1 MFKPQ
6 LINSLK
12 GYNGKTF
19 VSDLIAGLIV
29 GIVALPLAIAFAIA
43 SGVNPA
49 AGLFTA
55 IIAGFCISAF
65 GGSTVQIG
73 GPTGAFAVIVYGVVA
88 QFGLS
93 GLATATV
100 MAGIL
105 LILLGAFKMGGLVK
119 FIPYT
124 IVTGFTAGIAVTIA
138 AGQIG
143 DFFGLSPDFSVP
155 MRILGEEY
163 TKMPG
168 DFLPKIIVYIKSA
181 STINVYSFIMAAV
194 CLVFIFTWSKFI
206 KKIPGSFVVL
216 ILATVAAI
224 LLDTFC
230 GLKTDTIGS
239 FADGSRHFE
248 IPNTLPKPQLPDFSL
263 GTIRQLFPTAV
274 SIAVLAA
281 IESLL
286 SAVVADGM
294 TGAKHDSNTEL
305 IGQGI
310 ANIVSPL
317 FGGIPATGAIARTAT
332 NIKNGG
338 RTPVAG
344 IVHALTLLL
353 ILLFFGKYAAY
364 IPMAALSAVLINVA
378 WNMAGFPAIR
388 SLIKGQ
394 KSDTAVFAVT
404 FLITVFV
411 DLTMAIE
418 VGLGLA
424 AFFFIK
430 KMIDLSEVQNKREA
444 LTSGLHAADMPEE
457 KLDLPKGAM
466 VYEIEGPLFFGT
478 VRKFEVAVEKAGLD
492 YKVLILRMRNTI
504 YLDAGGIRALEQ
516 AKAACD
522 RKGITIVISGIHTQP
537 YMLLE
542 KTGMADKLG
551 RENIYDHISGALERA
566 RVLLGS

>member
-1 MFKPQ
+1 MFKPE
-6 LINSLK
+6 LLNSLK
-12 GYNGKTF
+12 TYNTKTF
-19 VSDLIAGLIV
+19 MSDLIAGIIV

-65 GGSTVQIG
+65 GGSRVQIG

-88 QFGLS
+88 QYGLS

-138 AGQIG
+138 AGQLG
-143 DFFGLSPDFSVP
+143 DFFGLRPDFSTP
-155 MRILGEEY
+155 MMILGEEY
-163 TKMPG
+163 SKMPG
-168 DFLPKIIVYIKSA
+168 DFLPKIIVYIRSA
-181 STINVYSFIMAAV
+181 TTFNLYSTIMAAV
-194 CLVFIFTWSKFI
+194 CLAFIFIWSKFI
-206 KKIPGSFVVL
+206 KKIPGSFVVI
-216 ILATVAAI
+216 ILATVVSIVLEKTA
-224 LLDTFC
+224 
-230 GLKTDTIGS
+230 GLHTDTIGK
-239 FADGSRHFE
+239 FADGSQHFV
-248 IPNTLPKPQLPDFSL
+248 IPNTLPKPQLPALSIK
-263 GTIRQLFPTAV
+263 TITTLFPTAI

-294 TGAKHDSNTEL
+294 IGSKHDSNTEL
-305 IGQGI
+305 IAQGI
-310 ANIVSPL
+310 ANIASPL

-338 RTPVAG
+338 KTPVAG
-344 IVHALTLLL
+344 IIHALTLLI
-353 ILLFFGKYAAY
+353 ILLFAGKYAAY
-364 IPMAALSAVLINVA
+364 IPMAALAAVLINVA

-388 SLIKGQ
+388 SLLKGQ
-394 KSDTAVFAVT
+394 KSDITVFAIT
-404 FLITVFV
+404 FLITVFI
-411 DLTMAIE
+411 DLTVAIE
-418 VGLGLA
+418 VGLGFA

-430 KMIDLSEVQNKREA
+430 KMIDLSEVQNEREV
-444 LTSGLHAADMPEE
+444 LTGGIKKDQPEE
-457 KLDLPKGAM
+457 NLDIPAHTF

-478 VRKFEVAVEKAGLD
+478 VRKFELATERAQSECKYLV
-492 YKVLILRMRNTI
+492 LRMRNTI

-516 AKAACD
+516 CKAACD

-537 YMLLE
+537 YLLLE

-551 RENIYDHISGALERA
+551 RENIFDNITDALNRC
-566 RVLLGS
+566 RK

>member
-19 VSDLIAGLIV
+19 VSDLIAGIIV

-88 QFGLS
+88 QFGLT
-93 GLATATV
+93 GLATATL

-105 LILLGAFKMGGLVK
+105 LILLGVFKMGGLVK

-155 MRILGEEY
+155 MKILGEEY
-163 TKMPG
+163 SKMPG

-181 STINVYSFIMAAV
+181 STINVYSFVMASI
-194 CLVFIFTWSKFI
+194 CLAFIFIWSHFI

-216 ILATVAAI
+216 ILATVASI
-224 LLDTFC
+224 LLEKFA
-230 GLKTDTIGS
+230 GLKTDTIGF
-239 FADGSRHFE
+239 FANGKEHFV
-248 IPNTLPKPQLPDFSL
+248 IPTTLPAPQLPDFSL
-263 GTIRQLFPTAV
+263 NTIRMLFPTAI

-281 IESLL
+281 VESLL

-294 TGAKHDSNTEL
+294 TGSKHDSNTEL

-310 ANIVSPL
+310 ANIASPL

-338 RTPVAG
+338 RTPIAG
-344 IVHALTLLL
+344 IIHALTLLL
-353 ILLFFGKYAAY
+353 ILLFFGKYASY
-364 IPMAALSAVLINVA
+364 IPMAALAAVLINVA

-388 SLIKGQ
+388 ALIKGQ
-394 KSDTAVFAVT
+394 KSDTSVFAVT

-411 DLTMAIE
+411 DLTVAIE

-444 LTSGLHAADMPEE
+444 LISGIHATDMPEE
-457 KLDLPKGAM
+457 KLDLPQGAM
-466 VYEIEGPLFFGT
+466 VYEIDGPLFFGT
-478 VRKFEVAVEKAGLD
+478 VRKFEVAVEKAGVD

-522 RKGITIVISGIHTQP
+522 RRGITIVISGIHTQP
-537 YMLLE
+537 YTLLE
-542 KTGMADKLG
+542 KTGMAEKLG
-551 RENIYDHISGALERA
+551 RENIYDHISGALERT
-566 RVLLGS
+566 REILK